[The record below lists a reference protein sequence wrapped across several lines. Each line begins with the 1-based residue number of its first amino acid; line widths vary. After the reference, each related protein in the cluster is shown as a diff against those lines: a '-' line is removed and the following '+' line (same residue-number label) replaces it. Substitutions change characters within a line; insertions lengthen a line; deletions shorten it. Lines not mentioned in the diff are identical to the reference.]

1 MISRSR
7 LMTIARKEMRHIFRD
22 WQTLVVVLVMPVMMM
37 FLYGYALNA
46 DAKNIP
52 CLVEDPSPS
61 PETRLIAAKIDASPL
76 FAVAGTVPVA
86 GDPAGLFRLH
96 QVRAIF
102 RFPPSFARDLR
113 RPGGARVQAL
123 IDGSDPNMGA
133 IIRNAADPLL
143 LGAALDVVGMKQPK
157 VLDLR
162 TLILYNPEQ
171 RSALFFV
178 PGLMAVILLMI
189 SALLT
194 SVAIAREKEL
204 GTMGQLLVSPL
215 RPLEII
221 LGKILPYLLLAAVDG
236 FLVLAVGRLAFGVR
250 IAGNPWFL
258 ALCSLIYI
266 FTALSIGLLIST
278 IAKRQQHAMFMALG
292 ATMMPTVILSGFIF
306 PVLSMPL
313 PLRILSHIIPA
324 TYFLEIV
331 RGIILKGVGLA
342 ELWKPL
348 AALAGEG
355 FLLTAIAIRNF
366 KVKA

>member
-1 MISRSR
+1 MSGAR
-7 LMTIARKEMRHIFRD
+7 LYAIARKELRHILRD
-22 WQTLVVVLVMPVMMM
+22 WQTLVVILVMPVMMM

-46 DAKNIP
+46 DAKDIP
-52 CLVEDPSPS
+52 CLLEMPSPG
-61 PETRLIAAKIDASPL
+61 PEARTIAAKIDASPL
-76 FAVAGTVPVA
+76 FAVAGTVPA
-86 GDPAGLFRLH
+86 AADPAELFRLRH
-96 QVRAIF
+96 VRAIF
-102 RFPPSFARDLR
+102 RFPPGFARDLR

-123 IDGSDPNMGA
+123 IDGSDPNVGT
-133 IIRNAADPLL
+133 IIRNAAEPLL
-143 LGAALDVVGMKQPK
+143 LGAALDVVGMEQPQ

-221 LGKILPYLLLAAVDG
+221 VGKILPYLLLAAVDG
-236 FLVLAVGRLAFGVR
+236 VLILAVGRLAFGVR
-250 IAGNPWFL
+250 IAGSPAFL
-258 ALCSLIYI
+258 AACSLAYI

-292 ATMMPTVILSGFIF
+292 ATLMPTVILSGFIF

-313 PLRILSHIIPA
+313 PLRILSHVIPA

-331 RGIILKGVGLA
+331 RGIILKGVGFA

-348 AALAGEG
+348 AALSGEG
-355 FLLTAIAIRNF
+355 LFIMAVAIRKF
-366 KVKA
+366 KVKL